1 MNAER
6 TALIQRYI
14 VLHLKEME
22 VLHLILLS
30 FHLSDT
36 RVAPNNVMG
45 HEVDSFK
52 ETLLGAIVIAFMAI
66 SDKPKSTSVRDIWRQ
81 LHPRCARA
89 IDRIWEK
96 HISPGEAVMKTYR
109 NQAGAHGDEIDKYL
123 SGKLGLFTKSEVV
136 LKALKAFYGLSI
148 CLAKRQAKDAPDLVS
163 EIEAALLDAELRIP
177 DRAFSRKWLRNV
189 HLLQSG
195 HYNKVFR

>member
-1 MNAER
+1 MNAAR
-6 TALIQRYI
+6 TSLIQRYI

-22 VLHLILLS
+22 VLHLTLLS

-36 RVAPNNVMG
+36 GVAPNNVLG

-52 ETLLGAIVIAFMAI
+52 ETLLGATVVAFMAI

-96 HISPGEAVMKTYR
+96 HISPGEAVMKAYR
-109 NQAGAHGDEIDKYL
+109 DQAGAHGDQLDKYL
-123 SGKLGLFTKSEVV
+123 NGKLGLFTESKVILE
-136 LKALKAFYGLSI
+136 ALEAFYGLSI
-148 CLAKRQAKDAPDLVS
+148 CLAKRQAKDAPDLAS

-177 DRAFSRKWLRNV
+177 KRSFNRKWLRNM

-195 HYNKVFR
+195 PYRKVFR